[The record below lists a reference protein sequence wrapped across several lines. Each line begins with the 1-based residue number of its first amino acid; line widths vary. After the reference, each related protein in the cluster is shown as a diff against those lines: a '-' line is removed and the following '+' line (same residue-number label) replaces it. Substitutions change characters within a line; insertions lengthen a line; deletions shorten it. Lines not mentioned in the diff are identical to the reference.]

1 MSQSCARAQRR
12 PHDEGLHA
20 NPRSGMHELSPRRRS
35 AGSDDRGYVA
45 FISFWSA
52 TLYLGALRGRLKLE
66 VERFS
71 NGNHLPC
78 LLFER
83 LRGRQ
88 VRAASEGIRGRAGPG
103 FPSEGP
109 VGRVRAS
116 LDSQNVPP
124 KACVV
129 SSAPLSL
136 CLGGEPTPL
145 RPAFDAYR
153 ALQHF
158 TVDGTL
164 IRGSVASDYPSG
176 RLRTFYPAPPATGGS
191 QFRRTQLCAR
201 G

>member
-52 TLYLGALRGRLKLE
+52 TLYLGPLRGRLKLE

-88 VRAASEGIRGRAGPG
+88 VRAASEGIRGRAELP
-103 FPSEGP
+103 F
-109 VGRVRAS
+109 
-116 LDSQNVPP
+116 
-124 KACVV
+124 
-129 SSAPLSL
+129 
-136 CLGGEPTPL
+136 
-145 RPAFDAYR
+145 
-153 ALQHF
+153 
-158 TVDGTL
+158 
-164 IRGSVASDYPSG
+164 
-176 RLRTFYPAPPATGGS
+176 
-191 QFRRTQLCAR
+191 
-201 G
+201 